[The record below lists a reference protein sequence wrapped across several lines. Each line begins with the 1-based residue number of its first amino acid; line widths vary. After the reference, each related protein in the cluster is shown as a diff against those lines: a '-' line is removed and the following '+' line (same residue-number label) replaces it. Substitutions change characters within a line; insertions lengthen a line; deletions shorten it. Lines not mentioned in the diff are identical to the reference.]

1 MDEQQKKSGMGGIGD
16 GIRTGLGV
24 LGAFKDAI
32 EETFQEAVDRG
43 DLTPDRARQ
52 VMRDAG
58 QRLQTAFDDT
68 RVRLEGVS
76 RKEYDDLRAEVQA
89 LRERLERHEAATTH
103 GAPAGGGMAPDA
115 PSPEP
120 GGTTPSG
127 IIVTD

>member
-1 MDEQQKKSGMGGIGD
+1 MGGIGD

-32 EETFQEAVDRG
+32 EETLQEAVDRG

-52 VMRDAG
+52 AMRDAG
-58 QRLQTAFDDT
+58 QRLQAAFDDT
-68 RVRLEGVS
+68 RGRLELVS
-76 RKEYDDLRAEVQA
+76 RKEHEELRAEVQA
-89 LRERLERHEAATTH
+89 LRERLERHEAGSH
-103 GAPAGGGMAPDA
+103 GAAGDAAPGAPPADA
-115 PSPEP
+115 

>member
-32 EETFQEAVDRG
+32 EETLQEAVDRG

-52 VMRDAG
+52 AMREAG
-58 QRLQTAFDDT
+58 QRLQSAFDDT
-68 RVRLEGVS
+68 RGRLDLVS
-76 RKEYDDLRAEVQA
+76 RKEHEELRAEVQA
-89 LRERLERHEAATTH
+89 LQARLERHESASAHEPAAGTR
-103 GAPAGGGMAPDA
+103 P
-115 PSPEP
+115 P
-120 GGTTPSG
+120 GPGETTPSG